1 MTADD
6 CRNRADECLAAAQ
19 YASDRDAQ
27 RTWRHLADMWLLWSE
42 HLRMNAT
49 NTVGSASINEL
60 QGGPR
65 LAAAV
70 EPSKAEVAESGKAA
84 TIADQLRSRLSLA
97 E

>member
-6 CRNRADECLAAAQ
+6 CRKKADECLAAAQ

-27 RTWRHLADMWLLWSE
+27 RTWRQLADMWLLWSE
-42 HLRMNAT
+42 HLRMYAT
-49 NTVGSASINEL
+49 NKVGSASINEL
-60 QGGPR
+60 QGGAR
-65 LAAAV
+65 LAATA
-70 EPSKAEVAESGKAA
+70 EPSKAEGAESGKAA